1 MIKINVESTETRQ
14 RMSKL
19 SKPYYKQTAWA
30 YLVDRDGV
38 QEPYPTKI
46 EFMVEISEKG
56 QPLPLPKGFYTIN
69 PSSFRVDRFSGL
81 EIGYLN
87 LSPVRDL
94 ASKASS

>member
-14 RMSKL
+14 RMSKAN
-19 SKPYYKQTAWA
+19 KPYYKQTGWA

-38 QEPYPTKI
+38 EEPHPTKV
-46 EFMVEISEKG
+46 EFMVEVSQTG
-56 QPLPLPKGFYTIN
+56 QPLPLPKGRYTIN

-87 LSPVRDL
+87 LSPVREPVP
-94 ASKASS
+94 KAS